1 MTIAN
6 ALRLG
11 FGAAI
16 ALGLLFDQ
24 PATSESV
31 AREAEAQAVIEAIE
45 SGDAAEAAVLE
56 AAVAQEESCSAHPR
70 AERVRTDA
78 GRGTRRL

>member
-1 MTIAN
+1 MTRAN

-16 ALGLLFDQ
+16 ALGLLFEQ
-24 PATSESV
+24 PATSKSV
-31 AREAEAQAVIEAIE
+31 AREAEAEAVIEAIK
-45 SGDAAEAAVLE
+45 SGGAAEAAVLE
-56 AAVAQEESCSAHPR
+56 AAVAHEETCSAHAR

-78 GRGTRRL
+78 VRRTRKL

>member
-1 MTIAN
+1 MTKAN

-16 ALGLLFDQ
+16 ALGLLFEQHDT
-24 PATSESV
+24 PDSV
-31 AREAEAQAVIEAIE
+31 ARKAEAEAVIEAITS
-45 SGDAAEAAVLE
+45 SGAAEATVLE
-56 AAVAQEESCSAHPR
+56 AAVAHEETCSAHPR

-78 GRGTRRL
+78 VRRTRKL

>member
-1 MTIAN
+1 MTRAN

-24 PATSESV
+24 PATTESV
-31 AREAEAQAVIEAIE
+31 AREAEAEAVIEAIT
-45 SGDAAEAAVLE
+45 SGGAAEAAVLE
-56 AAVAQEESCSAHPR
+56 AAVAHEETCSAHPR
-70 AERVRTDA
+70 AERVRTA
-78 GRGTRRL
+78 VVRRTRKL

>member
-1 MTIAN
+1 MTRAN

-31 AREAEAQAVIEAIE
+31 AREAEAEAVIELAGIR
-45 SGDAAEAAVLE
+45 AAGKGR
-56 AAVAQEESCSAHPR
+56 HGTK
-70 AERVRTDA
+70 RVPEP
-78 GRGTRRL
+78 